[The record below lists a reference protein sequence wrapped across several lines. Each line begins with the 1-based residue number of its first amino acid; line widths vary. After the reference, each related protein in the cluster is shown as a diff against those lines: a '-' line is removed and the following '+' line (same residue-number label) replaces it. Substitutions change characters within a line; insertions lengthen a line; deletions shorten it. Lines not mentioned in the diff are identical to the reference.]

1 MHGGTVEIDIEQCRE
16 NDKIKKI
23 ISTSNLPIKYMKIL
37 LRLSDSIYLNA
48 LNYNILIENI
58 KVSIILI
65 SSKPQNKTGH
75 FNTTSLTNVLYKLRE
90 MERENEEITTACE
103 VRDELFHLVIN
114 INI

>member
-23 ISTSNLPIKYMKIL
+23 ISTSNLPIKYMKLL

-48 LNYNILIENI
+48 LNYNVIIENE

-65 SSKPQNKTGH
+65 SSKPQNKTGN
-75 FNTTSLTNVLYKLRE
+75 FNTTSLTNIFYKLRE
-90 MERENEEITTACE
+90 MERENQEIKTKCE
-103 VRDELFHLVIN
+103 VKNEFLHLIIN
-114 INI
+114 IDI

>member
-48 LNYNILIENI
+48 MHYNIKIENK

-65 SSKPQNKTGH
+65 SSKPHYKSGQ

-90 MERENEEITTACE
+90 MERENEEIITACE
-103 VRDELFHLVIN
+103 VKNDLFHILIKIN
-114 INI
+114 I